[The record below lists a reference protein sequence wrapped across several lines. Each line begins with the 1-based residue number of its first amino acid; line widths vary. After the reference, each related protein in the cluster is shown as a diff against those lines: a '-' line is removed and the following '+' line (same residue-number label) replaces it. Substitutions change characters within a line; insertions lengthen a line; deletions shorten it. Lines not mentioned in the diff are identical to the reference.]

1 MTTSSIGFHAMP
13 DSPHLTFSWC
23 GYTLLTLDDLDPD
36 LKADQVA
43 GVYIN
48 GVQHKFR
55 VLLPRTVMLI
65 PAFKQEAQRV
75 RIEIKQEGQE
85 VSSDP
90 LPVPSRPPR
99 LPPDQSWGLTRPQVS
114 RRPVP

>member
-13 DSPHLTFSWC
+13 DSPHLTWSVL
-23 GYTLLTLDDLDPD
+23 GYTLMTLQGLDEDLT
-36 LKADQVA
+36 ADQVA
-43 GVYIN
+43 GVFIN
-48 GVQHKFR
+48 GVQQKFR
-55 VLLPRTVMLI
+55 VLLPRTIMLL

-85 VSSDP
+85 EAPDP
-90 LPVPSRPPR
+90 LPVSSRPPR
-99 LPPDQSWGLTRPQVS
+99 LPPDQSWGLTRPQTP